1 MSVRPLR
8 TLVVHALDARPLRR
22 TLIPCQILG
31 QHPITQRRQL
41 SSTPHRRAAKPAPT
55 TTATDLP
62 VLPRPLG
69 VQDPPSTASK
79 TWQEKKEEL
88 LDRERHLAKRKAL
101 LVLLTSP
108 SCGNFVLIV
117 WGKGSRK
124 PRRDISMTFM
134 RSGVKAATAGNHG
147 SRLPS

>member
-22 TLIPCQILG
+22 TPIPLQVLR
-31 QHPITQRRQL
+31 QNPITQRRCL
-41 SSTPHRRAAKPAPT
+41 SSTPHRRAAPPAPT
-55 TTATDLP
+55 TTETDLP
-62 VLPRPLG
+62 ILPRPLG

-101 LVLLTSP
+101 LVLSTSS
-108 SCGNFVLIV
+108 SCGNFALMDL
-117 WGKGSRK
+117 G
-124 PRRDISMTFM
+124 
-134 RSGVKAATAGNHG
+134 
-147 SRLPS
+147 